1 MRKFKDSKKKSIEK
15 FRKRVSSNN
24 VARINFSTK
33 ISKCREKSMA
43 KKTGGNNKTT
53 EKRHKFSFVK
63 KKCFQKTDHNACS
76 QKHYEKFSKENFL
89 KIKFCQMKKT
99 KKHLCRMKLWKL
111 EFI

>member
-53 EKRHKFSFVK
+53 EKRHKFSLKMFPENI
-63 KKCFQKTDHNACS
+63 FQGKL
-76 QKHYEKFSKENFL
+76 L

-99 KKHLCRMKLWKL
+99 KTKKHLCRMKL
-111 EFI
+111 